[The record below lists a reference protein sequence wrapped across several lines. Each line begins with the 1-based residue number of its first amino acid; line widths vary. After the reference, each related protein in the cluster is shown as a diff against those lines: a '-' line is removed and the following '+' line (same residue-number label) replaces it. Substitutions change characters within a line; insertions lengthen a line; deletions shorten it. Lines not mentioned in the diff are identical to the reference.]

1 MTFTLQIPIPL
12 TSPSPHPHLPCLP
25 LKRKKKSSCRSCV
38 TVCPTINHTS
48 LLENVHC
55 TESLVWFQASGSSTL
70 SILDPHRDSSQI
82 SCCCP
87 VSQRSCSFGSAGP
100 TPSYSPAIQRWGRC
114 LQGTNLKAL
123 DPGLGCM
130 CVGQPTGSPKP
141 TRPGRLSSTASTR
154 SSSAAA
160 GKGQSKFTCSH
171 ALRASSPPT
180 MPAGLLLRCQLRY
193 RAHSP

>member
-1 MTFTLQIPIPL
+1 MSYTLLSKSLFLQMIFAVNHWSGFRPL
-12 TSPSPHPHLPCLP
+12 
-25 LKRKKKSSCRSCV
+25 
-38 TVCPTINHTS
+38 
-48 LLENVHC
+48 
-55 TESLVWFQASGSSTL
+55 ASAAL
-70 SILDPHRDSSQI
+70 SVLDSHKDSSQI
-82 SCCCP
+82 SYHYP
-87 VSQRSCSFGSAGP
+87 RAQRSCSFGSAGP